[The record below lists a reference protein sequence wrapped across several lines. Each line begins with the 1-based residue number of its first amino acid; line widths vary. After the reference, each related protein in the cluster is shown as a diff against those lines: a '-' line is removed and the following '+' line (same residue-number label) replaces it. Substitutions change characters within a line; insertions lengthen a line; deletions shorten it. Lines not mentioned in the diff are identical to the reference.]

1 MIFSSLF
8 FFFSCFYTQLERNKY
23 TGPLNVNI
31 AQQTEICVSL
41 RDTQGNNIKV
51 LLLSR
56 DTN

>member
-1 MIFSSLF
+1 MIFSSL